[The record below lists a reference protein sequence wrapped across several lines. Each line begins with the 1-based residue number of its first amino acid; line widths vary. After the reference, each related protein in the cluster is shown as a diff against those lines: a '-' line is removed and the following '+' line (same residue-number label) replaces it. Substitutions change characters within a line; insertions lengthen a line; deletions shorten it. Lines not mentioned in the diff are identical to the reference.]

1 MSTAVRAPIS
11 VAIIAK
17 NEARHLA
24 AALAS
29 VTDWVAEVLVLV
41 DTSTTDETAEI
52 ADAHGARV
60 EYALW
65 RGFPE
70 QRNLALTLCQQPWVF
85 FLDADERVE
94 PALRDELLALT
105 QSAPDTLAGAWVPRH
120 NVFFGRVLVGGG
132 WYPDRQLRLLR
143 RGKAHYDPA
152 RAVHEV
158 ATVSGE
164 SVVLTG
170 HIRHLNIETF
180 TELWRKQADYAR
192 REAQT
197 YQREGRRTRLR
208 NYLGAPLREFRY
220 RYIRN
225 GGWRDGWV
233 GLVLAL
239 VMAWYAAQTFVYLA
253 RMDGGRR

>member
-1 MSTAVRAPIS
+1 MTVPMS

-24 AALAS
+24 AAIAS
-29 VTDWVAEVLVLV
+29 VIDWVAEVVVLV
-41 DTSTTDETAEI
+41 DASTSDDTVAI
-52 ADAHGARV
+52 AATHGARV
-60 EYALW
+60 EIEAW
-65 RGFPE
+65 RGFPG
-70 QRNLALTLCQQPWVF
+70 QRNLALEHCQQQWVF

-94 PALRDELLALT
+94 PALKQELCDVVKT
-105 QSAPDTLAGAWVPRH
+105 APAQLAGAWVPRY
-120 NVFFGRVLVGGG
+120 NVFFGRALVGGG

-143 RGKAHYDPA
+143 RGAAHYDPA

-158 ATVSGE
+158 ATVHGE
-164 SVVLTG
+164 CVVLTG

-180 TELWRKQADYAR
+180 AELWRKQADYAR

-197 YQREGRRTRLR
+197 FHQEGRRTRLR
-208 NYLGAPLREFRY
+208 NYVGAPVREFAY
-220 RYIRN
+220 RYLSN

-233 GLVLAL
+233 GLILAL

-253 RMDGGRR
+253 RMDGGTR

>member
-1 MSTAVRAPIS
+1 MSSIAVAPIS

-17 NEARHLA
+17 NEAKHLA

-29 VTDWVAEVLVLV
+29 VTDWVAEVVVLV
-41 DTSTTDETAEI
+41 DASTSDDTAAI
-52 ADAHGARV
+52 ALAHGVRV
-60 EYALW
+60 ESAPW
-65 RGFPE
+65 HGFPN
-70 QRNLALTLCQQPWVF
+70 QRNLALELCRQPWIF

-94 PALRDELLALT
+94 PALQQELIDLAKT
-105 QSAPDTLAGAWVPRH
+105 APAQLAGAWVPRH

-143 RGKAHYDPA
+143 RGAAHYDPA

-158 ATVSGE
+158 ATVSGDTI
-164 SVVLTG
+164 VLQG

-180 TELWRKQADYAR
+180 GELWRKQADYAR

-197 YQREGRRTRLR
+197 FQRAGRRTRLR
-208 NYLGAPLREFRY
+208 NYIGAPLREFRS
-220 RYIRN
+220 RYLIN

-233 GLVLAL
+233 GFVLAL

-253 RMDGGRR
+253 RMDGGRA